1 MLAGLLLVVATLVTL
16 ARVMSVPYP
25 IFLVLGGLAIGF
37 VPGMPDVEL
46 DPELVLLIFL
56 PPLLYSSAFF
66 ASLRDLRRNVGPISL
81 LSGGLVLL
89 TCGAVAVVVH
99 AVVPGM
105 SWAAAFVLGAIV
117 SPTDPV
123 AATAIAG
130 RIGVPRR
137 VVSIVEGEALINDAT
152 ALVAYKVAVAAVLT
166 GSFSALNAG
175 AEFIYSG
182 LGGAA
187 LGLAI
192 GWVIAQV
199 RERLDDPPVEITIA
213 LMSGYAAYLP
223 AEELGLSGV
232 TAAVAIGL
240 YMGSQTSRLTNSTV
254 RMQGDAIWQI
264 ITFLLNSFLFLL
276 IGLQLPTILDDLR
289 GADLDTSDMLVY
301 GGVITVTVI
310 VTRIVWSYVFQFAP
324 YLFRPG
330 FDRRKK

>member
-137 VVSIVEGEALINDAT
+137 GRRGHGGDVQRLGGRR
-152 ALVAYKVAVAAVLT
+152 AVRARRR
-166 GSFSALNAG
+166 GRPG
-175 AEFIYSG
+175 RRPGGG
-182 LGGAA
+182 LGRRVRARAAGRPAGGDHDLALHRVRRVPPGRGAGP
-187 LGLAI
+187 LRRRRRRHRRPVHGLADQS
-192 GWVIAQV
+192 GH
-199 RERLDDPPVEITIA
+199 ER
-213 LMSGYAAYLP
+213 
-223 AEELGLSGV
+223 
-232 TAAVAIGL
+232 
-240 YMGSQTSRLTNSTV
+240 
-254 RMQGDAIWQI
+254 
-264 ITFLLNSFLFLL
+264 
-276 IGLQLPTILDDLR
+276 
-289 GADLDTSDMLVY
+289 
-301 GGVITVTVI
+301 
-310 VTRIVWSYVFQFAP
+310 
-324 YLFRPG
+324 
-330 FDRRKK
+330 